1 MEKFDSSV
9 KPVKSFYSIVVKRF
23 LDIVLSGIA
32 IICLSPILVIL
43 SILEL
48 IFHGK
53 PIIYATKRPGKNGK
67 LFKMYKFRSMTNEVG
82 EDGWLL
88 PEEKRL
94 TSFGRFIRKTSLDE
108 LPELFNI
115 LRGDMSIIGPR
126 PLLVEY
132 LDYYSPRHSMR
143 HAVRPGFACFRI
155 VHTEST
161 TWTWGEQFENDIWYV
176 EHVSFLTDVR
186 MIFAIIK
193 EVFKASDVRAND
205 NRPPFTG
212 DNLDDIR
219 SKDELDN
226 VVRLESVGK
235 V

>member
-1 MEKFDSSV
+1 MEKFDLSV

-32 IICLSPILVIL
+32 IICLSPILVIV

-53 PIIYATKRPGKNGK
+53 PIIYGTKRPGKNGK

-82 EDGWLL
+82 ENGWLL

-115 LRGDMSIIGPR
+115 LRGDMSIIGDGCII
-126 PLLVEY
+126 E
-132 LDYYSPRHSMR
+132 
-143 HAVRPGFACFRI
+143 
-155 VHTEST
+155 T
-161 TWTWGEQFENDIWYV
+161 TKKSIDF
-176 EHVSFLTDVR
+176 SR
-186 MIFAIIK
+186 
-193 EVFKASDVRAND
+193 
-205 NRPPFTG
+205 
-212 DNLDDIR
+212 
-219 SKDELDN
+219 
-226 VVRLESVGK
+226 VVTV
-235 V
+235 